1 MEDVYLNSSH
11 PNAGEPNT
19 LQGTRGERH
28 LNPPALLRENELNRM
43 TGFVVARESS
53 YSSNDAGRGSSY
65 TSNSNLK
72 SGYNIL

>member
-1 MEDVYLNSSH
+1 MLGNR
-11 PNAGEPNT
+11 T
-19 LQGTRGERH
+19 LHKELEESGH

-53 YSSNDAGRGSSY
+53 YSSNDAGRESSY